1 MFEMLCKAPR
11 AGLGRRYTNF
21 NYYYYYYYYYFKV
34 IAVLRI

>member
-11 AGLGRRYTNF
+11 AGLGMRYTNF
-21 NYYYYYYYYYFKV
+21 NYYYYYFKV

>member
-1 MFEMLCKAPR
+1 MFEMLCKAPG

-21 NYYYYYYYYYFKV
+21 NYYYYYYFKV

>member
-21 NYYYYYYYYYFKV
+21 NYYYYYYFKV